1 MMATMALST
10 LFVTTAFAQEN
21 DVEVIEE
28 AKILEEIVS
37 YLEDGVTIDVA
48 PNESKRIEIPLSN
61 GESAYLEIGCTPANK
76 KRYHWEARNNAKLG
90 IHFASLHPVSIK

>member
-1 MMATMALST
+1 MLKKVKKIVALMMATMALST

-48 PNESKRIEIPLSN
+48 PMNQSGLKYHCQMEKVRIL
-61 GESAYLEIGCTPANK
+61 
-76 KRYHWEARNNAKLG
+76 RLG
-90 IHFASLHPVSIK
+90 AHQLH

>member
-1 MMATMALST
+1 MATMALST

-48 PNESKRIEIPLSN
+48 PNEYEER
-61 GESAYLEIGCTPANK
+61 
-76 KRYHWEARNNAKLG
+76 
-90 IHFASLHPVSIK
+90 

>member
-1 MMATMALST
+1 MLKKVKKIVALMMATMALST
-10 LFVTTAFAQEN
+10 LFVTTEFAQEN

-48 PNESKRIEIPLSN
+48 PN
-61 GESAYLEIGCTPANK
+61 
-76 KRYHWEARNNAKLG
+76 
-90 IHFASLHPVSIK
+90 

>member
-1 MMATMALST
+1 MLKKVKKIVALMMATMALST

-61 GESAYLEIGCTPANK
+61 GERRIL
-76 KRYHWEARNNAKLG
+76 RLG
-90 IHFASLHPVSIK
+90 AHQLH

>member
-1 MMATMALST
+1 MLKKVKKIVALMMATMALST

-48 PNESKRIEIPLSN
+48 PNESKRIGGL
-61 GESAYLEIGCTPANK
+61 K
-76 KRYHWEARNNAKLG
+76 YHCQMEKVRILRLG
-90 IHFASLHPVSIK
+90 AHQLH